1 MFATVIRGVEVTS
14 TWFDVQAMLALSYLG
29 AATLSLLVGGA
40 ILLYERFSPSSR
52 RFFLLTSL
60 VAGWFVTLTVV
71 IVVARSDPSAARV
84 FSRLTFALQ
93 ALTAPAVFGL
103 ALHLTGSG
111 RRQWGWL
118 AWAGGLG
125 WAGLSLFTPLVS
137 RGVTAVASGRATTP
151 AGWVGLLFVLFLGVV
166 LAAAIYEWVVALRGA
181 ATATERRRHQA
192 MLAAMG
198 IATISLA
205 DYFSMEPLL
214 GPVGISGVAVT
225 TALVIIAM
233 AQVRYRSFSPD
244 PGIAADAVLRA
255 MADAVL
261 VCDEDGVIRIA
272 NPEAGRLLGAEP
284 EELVGRPVE
293 EVLGE
298 PASYGSRDPWQRRGT
313 RADELSRSRDRR
325 MVLLPADG
333 APVPVRVS
341 IETLSAPASPKGW
354 VIVAHDVRPRMAVE
368 SALQA
373 SELRYR
379 SLFRHNP
386 GLAYEFTMD
395 GIIVAVNPTTE
406 KLLEVERG
414 ALIGRPFA
422 DLMAPEALEAAGK
435 VFRGALAG
443 EPREYELDVVAS
455 SGARKTLRGVSLPV
469 IEDGQVTAVFGVAL
483 DVTEEARAKRAL
495 EVQRRY
501 FAELFESSPEGIVI
515 LDHHR
520 RVVRTN
526 GEFTRLFGYTQEE
539 AEGCR
544 IEDLVIPEG
553 RLEESL
559 GLIDA
564 VADGGTVRSETVRQR
579 KDGSLVEVSVLARQV
594 QIPGEAPQTY
604 GVYRDISD
612 RKATERKLRERE
624 EELRH
629 AQKLE
634 SVGQLAGGVAH
645 DFNNL
650 LTVINGHARLVLDT
664 LDGDHPAQADLQEI
678 ERAGVRAASLTQQ
691 LLAFSRRQVL
701 RPEVLDLNL
710 VVADLERMLRR
721 LIGSHITLETR
732 LVRGGARVLADRG
745 QIDQVIINLVVNA
758 RDAMPDGGTLI
769 IQSEPAR
776 LEPRDPEPAAWGV
789 EPGDYVR
796 LAVADTGVGMTEE
809 VLARAF
815 DPFFTTKD
823 RGKGTGL
830 GLATVFGIVKQSGGH
845 VTAHSKPGEG
855 ARICV
860 YLPATARMPG
870 QGPDLTVASPISA
883 QAEPTAAD
891 EPSAP
896 VPTVLVVEDEAP
908 VRRLAVRVLERH
920 GYRVLS
926 AHDGADA
933 LRQVSRHPDHID
945 VLVTDL
951 VMPVMGGRELAAR
964 MRELRPDTAI
974 LIMSGYDEELVAD
987 GLAGAEFIP
996 KPFTPTALVERV
1008 ATLVNSTRD

>member
-1 MFATVIRGVEVTS
+1 VTVAWGDAQAT
-14 TWFDVQAMLALSYLG
+14 LALSYL
-29 AATLSLLVGGA
+29 AAAALSVLVGGA

-52 RFFLLTSL
+52 RFFLVTAL

-71 IVVARSDPSAARV
+71 IVVAASDPSMARV

-93 ALTAPAVFGL
+93 SLTAPAVYGL
-103 ALHLTGSG
+103 ALHLTGSR

-118 AWAGGLG
+118 AWSAGLG

-137 RGVTAVASGRATTP
+137 RGVRAVASGRAVTP
-151 AGWVGLLFVLFLGVV
+151 AGWVGLLFILFLGVV
-166 LAAAIYEWVVALRGA
+166 LAAAIYEWAAALRGA
-181 ATATERRRHQA
+181 GTATDRRRHQA
-192 MLAAMG
+192 MLAGMG

-205 DYFSMEPLL
+205 DYFSLEPLL
-214 GPVGISGVAVT
+214 GPVGVNSIAVT
-225 TALVIIAM
+225 AALVIIAM

-244 PGIAADAVLRA
+244 PGIAADGVLRA

-261 VCDEDGVIRIA
+261 VCDEDGVIRIG

-284 EELVGRPVE
+284 EELVGRPLE
-293 EVLGE
+293 GVLGE
-298 PASYGSRDPWQRRGT
+298 PSVYGSRGQWRRGGT
-313 RADELSRSRDRR
+313 RVAELSRSRDRS
-325 MVLLPADG
+325 MVLLPGDG

-341 IETLSAPASPKGW
+341 IEALSAPASPKGW
-354 VIVAHDVRPRMAVE
+354 VIVAHDVRPRLAVE
-368 SALQA
+368 RALQA

-395 GIIVAVNPTTE
+395 GIFVAANPAVE
-406 KLLEVERG
+406 KLLEVEPG

-422 DLMAPEALEAAGK
+422 DIMAPEAMEAAGK

-443 EPREYELDVVAS
+443 EPREYELDVIAS
-455 SGARKTLRGVSLPV
+455 SGARKALRGVSLPV
-469 IEDGQVTAVFGVAL
+469 MEDGKVTAVFGVAL
-483 DVTEEARAKRAL
+483 DVTEESRAKREL

-515 LDHHR
+515 LDANR
-520 RVVRTN
+520 AVVRMN

-539 AEGCR
+539 AEGRR
-544 IEDLVIPEG
+544 IEDLVIPED

-559 GLIDA
+559 GLTAA
-564 VADGGTVRSETVRQR
+564 VAGGGTVRSETVRRR
-579 KDGSLVEVSVLARQV
+579 KDGSLVEVSVLACEV

-604 GVYRDISD
+604 GIYRDISA
-612 RKATERKLRERE
+612 RKAAERALTERE

-629 AQKLE
+629 AQRLE
-634 SVGQLAGGVAH
+634 SVGKLAGGVAH

-650 LTVINGHARLVLDT
+650 LTVINGHARLVLDA
-664 LDGDHPAQADLQEI
+664 LDEAHPAQDDLREI

-701 RPEVLDLNL
+701 RPEVLDLNV

-721 LIGSHITLETR
+721 LIGSHIALETR
-732 LVRGGARVLADRG
+732 PASAGARVLADRG
-745 QIDQVIINLVVNA
+745 QIDQVIMNLAVNA
-758 RDAMPDGGTLI
+758 RDAMPEGGTLV
-769 IQSEPAR
+769 IQTEPAR
-776 LEPRDPEPAAWGV
+776 LEAGDPEPAAWGV

-796 LAVADTGVGMTEE
+796 LTVADSGAGMTAE

-845 VTAHSKPGEG
+845 VTAHSAPGEG
-855 ARICV
+855 ARVCV
-860 YLPATARMPG
+860 YLPATSAMPG
-870 QGPDLTVASPISA
+870 DASVLAHGAPARASA
-883 QAEPTAAD
+883 RAAPPAAD
-891 EPSAP
+891 EPGGP
-896 VPTVLVVEDEAP
+896 RCTVLVVEDEEP
-908 VRRLAVRVLERH
+908 VRKLAVRVLERQ

-926 AHDGADA
+926 AGNGVEA
-933 LRQVSRHPDHID
+933 LEQVAACSGRID
-945 VLVTDL
+945 VLVSDL
-951 VMPVMGGRELAAR
+951 VMPEMGGRELAAR
-964 MRELRPDTAI
+964 VRELRPDTAI
-974 LIMSGYDEELVAD
+974 LIMSGYDEDMAA
-987 GLAGAEFIP
+987 GGMAGAEFIP
-996 KPFTPTALVERV
+996 KPFTPAALVERV
-1008 ATLVNSTRD
+1008 AALANGTRD